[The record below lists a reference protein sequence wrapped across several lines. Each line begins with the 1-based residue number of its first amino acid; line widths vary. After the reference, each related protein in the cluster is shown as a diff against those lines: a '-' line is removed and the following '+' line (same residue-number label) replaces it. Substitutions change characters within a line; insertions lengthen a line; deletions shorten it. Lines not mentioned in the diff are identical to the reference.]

1 MSTNNNKK
9 NDSLLK
15 CLDTVFVI
23 NGEMIDEKGEDSYA
37 FSVNDNI
44 GMIGVFDGCGE
55 IGSEKHGVYGNKSGA
70 YIASRVSAEA
80 AMEWYGQ
87 ICEIDAEILRV
98 ESSSL
103 RENLKKMLSDRLN
116 SLERAE
122 LSTEVIDFP
131 TTASVILLSNE
142 GKRIFSS
149 FLWAGDSRGFV
160 LTPDGLCQVT
170 RDDVEGE
177 ADELKKL
184 SADGTLTNL
193 VVAGAD
199 FALHSRNVVCNN
211 EGIFITATDGCFAY
225 FSTPMEFEYMILDT
239 LERSES
245 VDEWKF
251 KLEQFIKRV
260 ASDDYAMGVAVC
272 GYKNFKNLKKA
283 FKERRMF
290 LKDNY
295 ISKLVYGNEK
305 MKIAL
310 WNEYK
315 KTYYRGA

>member
-9 NDSLLK
+9 SDSLLK
-15 CLDTVFVI
+15 CLDAVFVI
-23 NGEMIDEKGEDSYA
+23 NGEMIDENGEDSYA
-37 FSVNDNI
+37 FSLNDNL
-44 GMIGVFDGCGE
+44 GMVGVFDGCGE
-55 IGSEKHGVYGNKSGA
+55 IGSGKHGVYSNKSGA

-87 ICEIDAEILRV
+87 ICEIDAEILRA
-98 ESSSL
+98 ESGAL
-103 RENLKKMLSDRLN
+103 RENFKKMLSNRLN
-116 SLERAE
+116 GLETAE
-122 LSTEVIDFP
+122 LSTGTIDFP
-131 TTASVILLSNE
+131 TTASVVLLSNE

-149 FLWAGDSRGFV
+149 FIWAGNSRGFV

-170 RDDVEGE
+170 RDDVE
-177 ADELKKL
+177 ADELN
-184 SADGTLTNL
+184 SFGNDTALTNL

-199 FALHSRNVVCNN
+199 FVLHGRNVVCNN
-211 EGIFITATDGCFAY
+211 EGIFITATDGCFGY
-225 FSTPMEFEYMILDT
+225 FSTPMEFEYMITDT

-245 VDEWKF
+245 IDEWKF

-260 ASDDYAMGVAVC
+260 ASDDYTMGVAVC

-283 FKERRMF
+283 FKERRKF

-295 ISKLVYGNEK
+295 ISKLVYGNER
-305 MKIAL
+305 MRVAL